1 MRAKGKGEAPKRL
14 PGSHGAVKPRPA
26 GTLKAAVLELVDAV
40 GGHVRAAEI
49 VETSKGHVQRWTD
62 PDGESAGVLPSV
74 GKIRLLERAAGEPVV
89 TRFLAAEAGH
99 ALMPMGQSTA
109 ETIAV
114 LLALSAGEI
123 ADVLRAGAEAMR
135 DGHVSRREAVEML
148 PEIDQAMRALGALR
162 GYIAG
167 LRDAPAVTRG

>member
-1 MRAKGKGEAPKRL
+1 MRKTAKPKRL

-26 GTLKAAVLELVDAV
+26 GTLKAAVLELVEAV

-49 VETSKGHVQRWTD
+49 VEASKGHVQRWTD
-62 PDGESAGVLPSV
+62 PDGEAAGVLPGV
-74 GKIRLLERAAGEPVV
+74 GKIRTLERAAGDPVV

-99 ALMPMGQSTA
+99 ALMPMGQSA
-109 ETIAV
+109 SETIAV

-135 DGHVSRREAVEML
+135 DGHVSRAEAMEML

-162 GYIAG
+162 AYVVD
-167 LRDAPAVTRG
+167 LRDVPRAKDARA